1 VEKQGAGQP
10 RASNEVDPSVQFQ
23 TMSDRF
29 AHRALHRVR
38 YADTDAMGV
47 VYYANFLAYFEIGRV
62 ELLRAAGAD
71 YSTIEAS
78 GYAAAVTR
86 ADCRYHQPARFDD
99 LLGIDTRI
107 ATVGR
112 ATMRFEYAIRRTSDE
127 ALLAEG
133 FTEHALLDKK
143 SLRPVRVPDAV
154 RAAIERFQGE
164 QAASCG
170 PAGSTVQTR

>member
-1 VEKQGAGQP
+1 MTTA
-10 RASNEVDPSVQFQ
+10 
-23 TMSDRF
+23 F

-71 YSTIEAS
+71 YRAIEDS
-78 GYAAAVTR
+78 GYVAAVTR

-99 LLGIDTRI
+99 LLGVDTRI
-107 ATVGR
+107 AAIGR

-133 FTEHALLDKK
+133 FTEHALLDKR
-143 SLRPVRVPDAV
+143 SLRPVRVPETI
-154 RAAIERFQGE
+154 RAAVERFQSAHS
-164 QAASCG
+164 AASRSAAES
-170 PAGSTVQTR
+170 PPTR